1 MLRCCHC
8 GNYTV
13 HEQVFA
19 HEFSYRYA
27 DAEGCS
33 MSEPAYYTG
42 FSCVSCTD
50 LSIYLKSPFHNPTS
64 EYGNLIF
71 PERPED
77 YEGLPKAIAEAY
89 WEAMRVKRVSRP
101 AFALMGR
108 RLLEEVARDQGCSA
122 TNLAAALGK
131 LSESGRL
138 PPLLAKASTMIRVF
152 GNVAAHDSSM
162 ALNEHHV
169 AMIDEFLRLII
180 EYVYV
185 APSSLHTFE
194 HLLEIVDAED
204 GDTLA
209 SEP

>member
-1 MLRCCHC
+1 
-8 GNYTV
+8 
-13 HEQVFA
+13 
-19 HEFSYRYA
+19 
-27 DAEGCS
+27 